1 MKQDNL
7 KGKFYGNVVRSVV
20 ILLVLILFLALVPQ
34 AIMLQNQ
41 TVFTNS
47 INKIKVTGVDV
58 ATVLISFGIMGV
70 LLYFA
75 YTTETQLP
83 RINKGT
89 KYAWLGLIISSVV
102 HIVVIFIA
110 YMYLL
115 EFVTDRFGKV
125 NQVFNAISLILLCVP
140 LYRGGSALFKTIDLF
155 TKDVE
160 RAFGAPNQM
169 LKCQKCDMENDPN
182 VKFCAN
188 CGNKLQAPVE
198 IQKTIAC
205 NQCGKENDAS
215 AKFCDD
221 CGNKLAHTQQPVI
234 CPHCG
239 AENGGNVKFCNKC
252 GTGLVSSAP

>member
-7 KGKFYGNVVRSVV
+7 KGKFYGNAARSVV
-20 ILLVLILFLALVPQ
+20 ILLVLILFLALAPQ

-75 YTTETQLP
+75 YTAETQLP
-83 RINKGT
+83 KINKGT

-102 HIVVIFIA
+102 HITVIFIA

-125 NQVFNAISLILLCVP
+125 NQIFNAISLILLCVP

-160 RAFGAPNQM
+160 RAFGGSSQM
-169 LKCQKCDMENDPN
+169 IRCQQCDTENDPN

-188 CGNKLQAPVE
+188 CGNKLQVPTEV
-198 IQKTIAC
+198 QKTIAC

-215 AKFCDD
+215 AKFCDN
-221 CGNKLAHTQQPVI
+221 CGNKFSHAQQPAT
-234 CPHCG
+234 CPQCG
-239 AENGGNVKFCNKC
+239 AENGANVKFCNKC
-252 GTGLVSSAP
+252 GTGLTSSL

>member
-1 MKQDNL
+1 
-7 KGKFYGNVVRSVV
+7 
-20 ILLVLILFLALVPQ
+20 
-34 AIMLQNQ
+34 
-41 TVFTNS
+41 
-47 INKIKVTGVDV
+47 
-58 ATVLISFGIMGV
+58 MGV

-75 YTTETQLP
+75 YITETQLP

-115 EFVTDRFGKV
+115 EFVTDRLGKV

-160 RAFGAPNQM
+160 RAFGAPSQM

-221 CGNKLAHTQQPVI
+221 CGNKLAHAQQPVI

-239 AENGGNVKFCNKC
+239 AENGGNVKFCSKC